1 VLSALKQ
8 NSVWDY
14 FTMAFVNS
22 GSAIPNFLVSTL
34 LIYFFAVKW
43 RGWTGLPT
51 NGWEGS
57 FFSVSGWRSWVL
69 PAVALGHAPMT
80 IFARIV
86 RGSVLE
92 TLSQDYIRTAKA
104 KGLRRRR
111 VVGLHILRNSLIPA
125 VTASAPLL
133 GYLIT
138 GSFIVEFIFGIPGIG
153 RYFVTSVS
161 GRDYSVTMGIT
172 VMLSVIIIVA
182 NMVVDVLYGFLDPR
196 TRDART

>member
-1 VLSALKQ
+1 MKQ

-43 RGWTGLPT
+43 GDVTTSDERLGQR
-51 NGWEGS
+51 
-57 FFSVSGWRSWVL
+57 RSAAGRL
-69 PAVALGHAPMT
+69 DPARDRTGHAPMT

-92 TLSQDYIRTAKA
+92 TVQQDYIRTAKA

-125 VTASAPLL
+125 VTARA
-133 GYLIT
+133 
-138 GSFIVEFIFGIPGIG
+138 
-153 RYFVTSVS
+153 
-161 GRDYSVTMGIT
+161 
-172 VMLSVIIIVA
+172 A
-182 NMVVDVLYGFLDPR
+182 
-196 TRDART
+196 ARLT